1 MEQATEA
8 EAEADLGDGSTIPF
22 GTTRYWD
29 QRYLKDKEPFDWYAR
44 YDGLEA
50 VLAAHAE
57 DKDVEVL
64 HVGCGTSTLGED
76 LCGAGFKYVMNLD
89 ISRACII
96 AQLERYEQL
105 RNNKF
110 MHGNAC
116 ALEFP
121 DETFDLVI
129 AKATLDVI
137 RCGEGALGN
146 VRRCCGEVVR
156 VLRPGGRFIAVS
168 HAADLGE
175 RIDSG
180 LTATKLEVGKLG
192 KKVMEDHAMLD
203 EKFSEASSKMDKKF
217 TEKMSD
223 MAMQIEGDI
232 KRCSDESVR
241 LSAKFAKRSD
251 EADEKFSAMI
261 AARGGRAARGGDGEG
276 RGARGARRG
285 DRQQARLAERA
296 AHGHVHEARRQVRQ
310 EEPGD
315 RLQD

>member
-175 RIDSG
+175 VLEQVVGWSLKTETLAKPQTDPRNPDG
-180 LTATKLEVGKLG
+180 AVLHVYVATRDAAAARPSLALLKGAG
-192 KKVMEDHAMLD
+192 KKL
-203 EKFSEASSKMDKKF
+203 SS
-217 TEKMSD
+217 
-223 MAMQIEGDI
+223 
-232 KRCSDESVR
+232 
-241 LSAKFAKRSD
+241 L
-251 EADEKFSAMI
+251 
-261 AARGGRAARGGDGEG
+261 
-276 RGARGARRG
+276 GALGALR
-285 DRQQARLAERA
+285 
-296 AHGHVHEARRQVRQ
+296 
-310 EEPGD
+310 P
-315 RLQD
+315 